1 MDNLHL
7 IQLGQYERPTITEE
21 RNKDWVSI
29 GDNNDYYQ
37 SLISAYMD
45 STTNN
50 AVINGVV
57 NQIYGKGLDA
67 TDSAQKPDQYAQMKS
82 LVKPHDLRNVCQDL
96 KLLGEAAFQITYN
109 GNKISAITHFP
120 RETLRAEKMNDNGEV
135 KNYFYSADWTKVKQN
150 TKLKKFPVFG
160 SGAQNEI
167 YIIKRYV
174 TGFYYY
180 SPADYNTA
188 YATLENEIACYL
200 INDTQNGF
208 SGTKV
213 VNFNNGVPD
222 REKQL
227 AIKNDV
233 MSKLTGS
240 YGEKV
245 IVAFNNN
252 AESKTTV
259 EDIPLDNAPQH
270 YQYLSEECSK
280 KIMLTHRVT
289 SPLLLGLSSANGFSS
304 NADEIQN
311 ASRLFNNVVIQPY
324 QNLLIDSLDAILAV
338 NDISLNLYFKTI
350 EPLEF
355 MDLENVEGEE
365 NIEEQTGVKED
376 GEIVDK
382 TVTEISEDEIE
393 QVEASYNGAQISS
406 AIDIIAKVKEGVLT
420 KKQAIVFLIQFLQ
433 LPENIAKGFFN
444 EGGEEIL
451 KKILNKKLKQ
461 EDTTQLEIMASNAK
475 KTALD
480 ELIDLGQSE
489 EEVLNDYDLVHEAEV
504 DYDLEDEL
512 DFVVTEINKTTKK
525 EFASTGRAYPK
536 AKSSQD
542 GESKKKS
549 EEGVEF
555 LVRYFY
561 EAAPNPAPSSRT
573 FCDKMMAAKKLY
585 RKEDIIRMG
594 EKPVNPG
601 FGKGGSDVYSVWLW
615 KGGARCN
622 HRWTRKLFAR
632 KGGRSLGEAVSTT
645 KAIKRGFKPE
655 TNAKKVSIAP
665 KNMKYAGY
673 TASYWNKKGFEK

>member
-1 MDNLHL
+1 MYIMDNLHL
-7 IQLGQYERPTITEE
+7 IQLNQYERPTITEE
-21 RNKDWVSI
+21 RNRNYVSI
-29 GDNNDYYQ
+29 GDDNNYYQ
-37 SLISAYMD
+37 SLIDAYMD

-67 TDSAQKPDQYAQMKS
+67 TDSAEKPDQYAQMMS
-82 LVKPHDLRNVCQDL
+82 LIKPHDLRNVCQDL
-96 KLLGEAAFQITYN
+96 KLLGEASFQITYN
-109 GNKISAITHFP
+109 GSKISAITHFP
-120 RETLRAEKMNDNGEV
+120 RETLRAEKMNDKGEI
-135 KNYFYSADWTKVKQN
+135 KNYFYSADWSKVQRN

-233 MSKLTGS
+233 MQKLTGS

-259 EDIPLDNAPQH
+259 EDIPLNDAPAH
-270 YQYLSEECSK
+270 YSYLSEECSR

-304 NADEIQN
+304 NADEIEN

-324 QNLLIDSLDAILAV
+324 QNLLIDSLDTILAV

-355 MDLENVEGEE
+355 MDLENIEGEE
-365 NIEEQTGVKED
+365 AIEEQTGIKE
-376 GEIVDK
+376 
-382 TVTEISEDEIE
+382 EDESTE
-393 QVEASYNGAQISS
+393 
-406 AIDIIAKVKEGVLT
+406 
-420 KKQAIVFLIQFLQ
+420 
-433 LPENIAKGFFN
+433 
-444 EGGEEIL
+444 
-451 KKILNKKLKQ
+451 
-461 EDTTQLEIMASNAK
+461 LEIMASKSISDEDSDLLLNEALDTLGGEIMNSEEFEIVDIRDVSEDNISVEDWADNMIELASAVKSDTPIKNDPNGFSTLDKSYYKVRYKYNTASAKGESGKSRKFCKEMMARSKRGVVYRLEDIDKASRQMNFKAAELPMHKGQKYDLFKFKGGVYCRHKWQQVLYRMKVDAALEGKKGSKDLKDYDVVKEIPKSYEAKPRGHKQAK
-475 KTALD
+475 KA
-480 ELIDLGQSE
+480 
-489 EEVLNDYDLVHEAEV
+489 
-504 DYDLEDEL
+504 
-512 DFVVTEINKTTKK
+512 
-525 EFASTGRAYPK
+525 
-536 AKSSQD
+536 
-542 GESKKKS
+542 
-549 EEGVEF
+549 
-555 LVRYFY
+555 
-561 EAAPNPAPSSRT
+561 
-573 FCDKMMAAKKLY
+573 
-585 RKEDIIRMG
+585 
-594 EKPVNPG
+594 PVNMPNNG
-601 FGKGGSDVYSVWLW
+601 HHPNY
-615 KGGARCN
+615 
-622 HRWTRKLFAR
+622 
-632 KGGRSLGEAVSTT
+632 
-645 KAIKRGFKPE
+645 
-655 TNAKKVSIAP
+655 KK
-665 KNMKYAGY
+665 
-673 TASYWNKKGFEK
+673 

>member
-37 SLISAYMD
+37 SLIDAYMD
-45 STTNN
+45 STRNN

-57 NQIYGKGLDA
+57 NEIYGKGLDA
-67 TDSAQKPDQYAQMKS
+67 TDSAQKPDQYAQMRS

-135 KNYFYSADWTKVKQN
+135 KNYFYSADWTKVDRN

-167 YIIKRYV
+167 FIIKRYV

-233 MSKLTGS
+233 MQKLTGS

-259 EDIPLDNAPQH
+259 EDIPLNDAPAH
-270 YQYLSEECSK
+270 YTYLSEECSR

-324 QNLLIDSLDAILAV
+324 QNLLIDSLDTILAV

-365 NIEEQTGVKED
+365 AVEEQTGIKE
-376 GEIVDK
+376 EEES
-382 TVTEISEDEIE
+382 TE
-393 QVEASYNGAQISS
+393 
-406 AIDIIAKVKEGVLT
+406 
-420 KKQAIVFLIQFLQ
+420 
-433 LPENIAKGFFN
+433 
-444 EGGEEIL
+444 
-451 KKILNKKLKQ
+451 
-461 EDTTQLEIMASNAK
+461 LEIMASKSVSNKDSDELLKDALDSLKGVKMDTEEFEIVDIRDLDDENESVEDWAKSMIKLSDVVDSKEDGFSTLDKSMYKVRYKYAKGSSRGGESREFCKEMMSRTGAGIVYRLEDIDKASRDMNFKAAKLPMHNGQKYDLFRFKGGVYCRHKWQQILYKIKKGKEVGSDDLDDYKKSKTIPKSYEPKPRGRKQAK
-475 KTALD
+475 KA
-480 ELIDLGQSE
+480 
-489 EEVLNDYDLVHEAEV
+489 
-504 DYDLEDEL
+504 
-512 DFVVTEINKTTKK
+512 
-525 EFASTGRAYPK
+525 
-536 AKSSQD
+536 
-542 GESKKKS
+542 
-549 EEGVEF
+549 
-555 LVRYFY
+555 
-561 EAAPNPAPSSRT
+561 
-573 FCDKMMAAKKLY
+573 
-585 RKEDIIRMG
+585 
-594 EKPVNPG
+594 PVNMPNNG
-601 FGKGGSDVYSVWLW
+601 HHPNYKGK
-615 KGGARCN
+615 
-622 HRWTRKLFAR
+622 
-632 KGGRSLGEAVSTT
+632 
-645 KAIKRGFKPE
+645 
-655 TNAKKVSIAP
+655 
-665 KNMKYAGY
+665 
-673 TASYWNKKGFEK
+673 

>member
-7 IQLGQYERPTITEE
+7 VQLNQYERPTITEE
-21 RNKDWVSI
+21 RNKNYVSI
-29 GDNNDYYQ
+29 GENNDYYQ
-37 SLISAYMD
+37 GLIDAYMD

-50 AVINGVV
+50 AVINGIV

-67 TDSAQKPDQYAQMKS
+67 TDSAQKPEQYAQMRG

-96 KLLGEAAFQITYN
+96 KLLGEASFQITYN

-120 RETLRAEKMNDNGEV
+120 RETLRAEKMNDKGEI
-135 KNYFYSADWTKVKQN
+135 KNYFYSPDWTKVSRN

-174 TGFYYY
+174 TGYYYY

-188 YATLENEIACYL
+188 YATLEDEIACFL

-233 MSKLTGS
+233 MQKLTGS

-245 IVAFNNN
+245 IIAFNNN

-304 NADEIQN
+304 NADEIEN

-355 MDLENVEGEE
+355 MDLENIEGEE
-365 NIEEQTGVKED
+365 AIEEQTGIKEEDQTTDIELMASKSVSNKESDKLLKKALESLKGVKMDSEEFEMVDIRDLNDENESVEDWANSMIKLSDVIDSKED
-376 GEIVDK
+376 GFSTLDK
-382 TVTEISEDEIE
+382 SM
-393 QVEASYNGAQISS
+393 Y
-406 AIDIIAKVKEGVLT
+406 KVRYKY
-420 KKQAIVFLIQFLQ
+420 
-433 LPENIAKGFFN
+433 AKG
-444 EGGEEIL
+444 
-451 KKILNKKLKQ
+451 
-461 EDTTQLEIMASNAK
+461 
-475 KTALD
+475 
-480 ELIDLGQSE
+480 
-489 EEVLNDYDLVHEAEV
+489 
-504 DYDLEDEL
+504 
-512 DFVVTEINKTTKK
+512 
-525 EFASTGRAYPK
+525 
-536 AKSSQD
+536 
-542 GESKKKS
+542 
-549 EEGVEF
+549 
-555 LVRYFY
+555 
-561 EAAPNPAPSSRT
+561 SSRT
-573 FCDKMMAAKKLY
+573 GGESRGFCKEMMSRTGSGIVYRLEDIDKASRSMDFAAAELPMHNREKYDLFKFKGGVYCRHKWQQVLYKIKKGKEVGSDDLDDY
-585 RKEDIIRMG
+585 KKTKSIPKSYEPKPRGRKESV
-594 EKPVNPG
+594 KAPVNMPNNG
-601 FGKGGSDVYSVWLW
+601 HHPNY
-615 KGGARCN
+615 
-622 HRWTRKLFAR
+622 
-632 KGGRSLGEAVSTT
+632 
-645 KAIKRGFKPE
+645 
-655 TNAKKVSIAP
+655 KK
-665 KNMKYAGY
+665 
-673 TASYWNKKGFEK
+673 

>member
-37 SLISAYMD
+37 SLIDAYMD

-135 KNYFYSADWTKVKQN
+135 KNYFYSADWSKVDRN

-167 YIIKRYV
+167 FIIKRYV

-233 MSKLTGS
+233 MNKLTGS
-240 YGEKV
+240 YGERV

-252 AESKTTV
+252 AESKTSV
-259 EDIPLDNAPQH
+259 ENIPLDNAPQH
-270 YQYLSEECSK
+270 YEYLSTECSK

-304 NADEIQN
+304 NADEIEN

-365 NIEEQTGVKED
+365 NIEEQTGIKE
-376 GEIVDK
+376 EEES
-382 TVTEISEDEIE
+382 TE
-393 QVEASYNGAQISS
+393 
-406 AIDIIAKVKEGVLT
+406 
-420 KKQAIVFLIQFLQ
+420 
-433 LPENIAKGFFN
+433 
-444 EGGEEIL
+444 
-451 KKILNKKLKQ
+451 
-461 EDTTQLEIMASNAK
+461 LEIMASKSVSNKDSDELLKDALDSLKGVKMDTEEFEIVDIRDLDDENESVEDWAKSMIQLSDIVDSKEDGFSTLDKSMYKVRYKYAKGSSRGGESREFCKEMMSRTGAGIVYRLEDIDKASRDMNFKAAKLPMHKGQKYDLFKFKGGVYCRHKWQQILYKIKKGKEVGSDDLDDYKKSKTIPKSYEPKPRGRKQAK
-475 KTALD
+475 KA
-480 ELIDLGQSE
+480 
-489 EEVLNDYDLVHEAEV
+489 
-504 DYDLEDEL
+504 
-512 DFVVTEINKTTKK
+512 
-525 EFASTGRAYPK
+525 
-536 AKSSQD
+536 
-542 GESKKKS
+542 
-549 EEGVEF
+549 
-555 LVRYFY
+555 
-561 EAAPNPAPSSRT
+561 
-573 FCDKMMAAKKLY
+573 
-585 RKEDIIRMG
+585 
-594 EKPVNPG
+594 PVNMPNNG
-601 FGKGGSDVYSVWLW
+601 HHPNYKGK
-615 KGGARCN
+615 
-622 HRWTRKLFAR
+622 
-632 KGGRSLGEAVSTT
+632 
-645 KAIKRGFKPE
+645 
-655 TNAKKVSIAP
+655 
-665 KNMKYAGY
+665 
-673 TASYWNKKGFEK
+673 

>member
-37 SLISAYMD
+37 SLIDAYMD

-67 TDSAQKPDQYAQMKS
+67 TDSAKKPDQYAQMKS

-109 GNKISAITHFP
+109 GSKISAITHFP
-120 RETLRAEKMNDNGEV
+120 RETLRAEKMNDKGEI
-135 KNYFYSADWTKVKQN
+135 KNYFYSADWTKVNKN

-167 YIIKRYV
+167 FIIKRYV

-188 YATLENEIACYL
+188 YATLEDEIANYL
-200 INDTQNGF
+200 INSAMCSF

-233 MSKLTGS
+233 MQKLTGS
-240 YGEKV
+240 SGEKV

-259 EDIPLDNAPQH
+259 EDISLTDAPEH
-270 YQYLSEECSK
+270 YSYLSEECSK

-304 NADEIQN
+304 NADEIEN

-324 QNLLIDSLDAILAV
+324 QNLLIDSLDTILAV

-355 MDLENVEGEE
+355 MDLENIEGEE
-365 NIEEQTGVKED
+365 AIEEQTGIKE
-376 GEIVDK
+376 EEES
-382 TVTEISEDEIE
+382 TE
-393 QVEASYNGAQISS
+393 
-406 AIDIIAKVKEGVLT
+406 
-420 KKQAIVFLIQFLQ
+420 
-433 LPENIAKGFFN
+433 
-444 EGGEEIL
+444 
-451 KKILNKKLKQ
+451 
-461 EDTTQLEIMASNAK
+461 LEIMASKSVSNK
-475 KTALD
+475 DSDELLKDALD
-480 ELIDLGQSE
+480 SLKGVKMDTEEFEIVDIRDLDDENESVEDWAKSMIKLSDVVDSKEDGFSTLDKSMYKVRYKYAKGSSRGGESREFCKEMMNRTSAGIVYRLEDIDKASRDMNFKAAELPMHKGQK
-489 EEVLNDYDLVHEAEV
+489 YDLFKFKGGVYCRHKWQQILYKIKKGKEV
-504 DYDLEDEL
+504 GSDDLDDY
-512 DFVVTEINKTTKK
+512 
-525 EFASTGRAYPK
+525 
-536 AKSSQD
+536 
-542 GESKKKS
+542 KKS
-549 EEGVEF
+549 KTIPKS
-555 LVRYFY
+555 Y
-561 EAAPNPAPSSRT
+561 EPKPRG
-573 FCDKMMAAKKLY
+573 
-585 RKEDIIRMG
+585 RKQAV
-594 EKPVNPG
+594 KAPVNMPNNG
-601 FGKGGSDVYSVWLW
+601 HHPNY
-615 KGGARCN
+615 
-622 HRWTRKLFAR
+622 
-632 KGGRSLGEAVSTT
+632 
-645 KAIKRGFKPE
+645 
-655 TNAKKVSIAP
+655 KK
-665 KNMKYAGY
+665 
-673 TASYWNKKGFEK
+673 

>member
-37 SLISAYMD
+37 SLIDAYMD

-96 KLLGEAAFQITYN
+96 KLLGEASFQITYN

-120 RETLRAEKMNDNGEV
+120 RETLRAEKMNDKGEI
-135 KNYFYSADWTKVKQN
+135 KNYFYSADWSKVKHN

-167 YIIKRYV
+167 FIIKRYV

-188 YATLENEIACYL
+188 YATLEKEIAEYL
-200 INDTQNGF
+200 INDAMCSF
-208 SGTKV
+208 SGTKII
-213 VNFNNGVPD
+213 NFSNGIPD

-227 AIKNDV
+227 AIKNDI
-233 MSKLTGS
+233 MNKLTGS

-252 AESKTTV
+252 AESKTTIDDV
-259 EDIPLDNAPQH
+259 PLNDAPAH
-270 YQYLSEECSK
+270 YSYLSEECSK

-304 NADEIQN
+304 NADEIEN

-324 QNLLIDSLDAILAV
+324 QNLLIDSLDTILAV

-355 MDLENVEGEE
+355 MELDELDNEE
-365 NIEEQTGVKED
+365 KEEQTGIKED
-376 GEIVDK
+376 DDDFS
-382 TVTEISEDEIE
+382 TE
-393 QVEASYNGAQISS
+393 
-406 AIDIIAKVKEGVLT
+406 
-420 KKQAIVFLIQFLQ
+420 
-433 LPENIAKGFFN
+433 
-444 EGGEEIL
+444 
-451 KKILNKKLKQ
+451 
-461 EDTTQLEIMASNAK
+461 LEIMASKSISDADSDLLLNE
-475 KTALD
+475 ALD
-480 ELIDLGQSE
+480 TLGGEIMNSE
-489 EEVLNDYDLVHEAEV
+489 EFEIVDIRDVSEDNISVEDWADNMIELASAVKSDTPIKNDPNGFST
-504 DYDLEDEL
+504 L
-512 DFVVTEINKTTKK
+512 D
-525 EFASTGRAYPK
+525 
-536 AKSSQD
+536 KSYY
-542 GESKKKS
+542 K
-549 EEGVEF
+549 
-555 LVRYFY
+555 VRYKY
-561 EAAPNPAPSSRT
+561 NTAS
-573 FCDKMMAAKKLY
+573 AK
-585 RKEDIIRMG
+585 
-594 EKPVNPG
+594 
-601 FGKGGSDVYSVWLW
+601 GKGGKSRKFCKEMMARSKRGVVYRLEDIDKASRQMNFKAAELPMHKGQKYDLFKF
-615 KGGARCN
+615 KGGVYCRHKWQQVLYRMKIDAALDG
-622 HRWTRKLFAR
+622 K
-632 KGGRSLGEAVSTT
+632 KGSKDLKDYDVVKEIPKSYEA
-645 KAIKRGFKPE
+645 KPRGHKQ
-655 TNAKKVSIAP
+655 AKKAP
-665 KNMKYAGY
+665 VNMP
-673 TASYWNKKGFEK
+673 NKGHHPNYKK

>member
-37 SLISAYMD
+37 SLIDAYMD

-67 TDSAQKPDQYAQMKS
+67 TDSAQKPDQYAQMRS

-135 KNYFYSADWTKVKQN
+135 KNYFYSADWTKVDRN

-167 YIIKRYV
+167 FIIKRYV

-233 MSKLTGS
+233 MQKLTGS

-259 EDIPLDNAPQH
+259 EDIPLNDAPAH
-270 YQYLSEECSK
+270 YTYLSEECSR

-324 QNLLIDSLDAILAV
+324 QNLLIDSLDTILAV

-365 NIEEQTGVKED
+365 AIEEQTGIKE
-376 GEIVDK
+376 EEES
-382 TVTEISEDEIE
+382 TE
-393 QVEASYNGAQISS
+393 
-406 AIDIIAKVKEGVLT
+406 
-420 KKQAIVFLIQFLQ
+420 
-433 LPENIAKGFFN
+433 
-444 EGGEEIL
+444 
-451 KKILNKKLKQ
+451 
-461 EDTTQLEIMASNAK
+461 LEIMASKSVSNKDSDELLKDALDSLKGVKMDTEEFEIVDIRDLDDENESVEDWAKSMIKLSDVVDSKEDGFSTLDKSMYKVRYKYAKGSSRGGESREFCKEMMSRTGAGIVYRLEDIDKASRDMNFKAAKLPMHNGQKYDLFKFKGGVYCRHKWQQILYKIKKGKEVGSDDLDDYKKSKTIPKSYEPKPRGRKQAK
-475 KTALD
+475 KA
-480 ELIDLGQSE
+480 
-489 EEVLNDYDLVHEAEV
+489 
-504 DYDLEDEL
+504 
-512 DFVVTEINKTTKK
+512 
-525 EFASTGRAYPK
+525 
-536 AKSSQD
+536 
-542 GESKKKS
+542 
-549 EEGVEF
+549 
-555 LVRYFY
+555 
-561 EAAPNPAPSSRT
+561 
-573 FCDKMMAAKKLY
+573 
-585 RKEDIIRMG
+585 
-594 EKPVNPG
+594 PVNMPNNG
-601 FGKGGSDVYSVWLW
+601 HHPNYTGK
-615 KGGARCN
+615 
-622 HRWTRKLFAR
+622 
-632 KGGRSLGEAVSTT
+632 
-645 KAIKRGFKPE
+645 
-655 TNAKKVSIAP
+655 
-665 KNMKYAGY
+665 
-673 TASYWNKKGFEK
+673 

>member
-37 SLISAYMD
+37 SLIDAYMD

-67 TDSAQKPDQYAQMKS
+67 TDSAEKPDQYAQMKS

-109 GNKISAITHFP
+109 GSKISAITHFP
-120 RETLRAEKMNDNGEV
+120 RETLRAEKMNDKGEI

-180 SPADYNTA
+180 APADYNTA

-233 MSKLTGS
+233 MNKLSGS
-240 YGEKV
+240 YGEKT
-245 IVAFNNN
+245 IIAFNNN
-252 AESKTTV
+252 AESATTV
-259 EDIPLDNAPQH
+259 TDIPLNDAPAH
-270 YQYLSEECSK
+270 YSYLSEECSK

-304 NADEIQN
+304 NADEIEN

-365 NIEEQTGVKED
+365 AIEEQTGIKE
-376 GEIVDK
+376 EE
-382 TVTEISEDEIE
+382 TTE
-393 QVEASYNGAQISS
+393 
-406 AIDIIAKVKEGVLT
+406 
-420 KKQAIVFLIQFLQ
+420 
-433 LPENIAKGFFN
+433 
-444 EGGEEIL
+444 
-451 KKILNKKLKQ
+451 
-461 EDTTQLEIMASNAK
+461 LEIMASNAK
-475 KTALD
+475 KTVLD

-489 EEVLNDYDLVHEAEV
+489 EEILNDYDLVHEAEV

-594 EKPVNPG
+594 EKAVNPG
-601 FGKGGSDVYSVWLW
+601 FGKSGADTYSIWLY

-645 KAIKRGFKPE
+645 KAIKRGFRPE

-673 TASYWNKKGFEK
+673 TAAYWNKKGFEK

>member
-7 IQLGQYERPTITEE
+7 IQLGQYERPTIKEE

-109 GNKISAITHFP
+109 GSKISAITHFP
-120 RETLRAEKMNDNGEV
+120 RETLRAEKMNDNGEI
-135 KNYFYSADWTKVKQN
+135 KNYFYSADWTKVDRN

-167 YIIKRYV
+167 FIIKRYV

-233 MSKLTGS
+233 MNKLTGS
-240 YGEKV
+240 YGERV

-252 AESKTTV
+252 AESKTSV
-259 EDIPLDNAPQH
+259 ENIPLDNAPQH
-270 YQYLSEECSK
+270 YEYLSTECSK

-304 NADEIQN
+304 NANEIEN

-324 QNLLIDSLDAILAV
+324 QNLLIDCLNTILAV

-365 NIEEQTGVKED
+365 AIEEQTGIKE
-376 GEIVDK
+376 EEES
-382 TVTEISEDEIE
+382 TE
-393 QVEASYNGAQISS
+393 
-406 AIDIIAKVKEGVLT
+406 
-420 KKQAIVFLIQFLQ
+420 
-433 LPENIAKGFFN
+433 
-444 EGGEEIL
+444 
-451 KKILNKKLKQ
+451 
-461 EDTTQLEIMASNAK
+461 LEIMASKVKNK
-475 KTALD
+475 
-480 ELIDLGQSE
+480 DLP
-489 EEVLNDYDLVHEAEV
+489 DAEV

>member
-7 IQLGQYERPTITEE
+7 IQLNQYERPTITEE
-21 RNKDWVSI
+21 RNRNYVSI

-37 SLISAYMD
+37 NLIDCYMD
-45 STTNN
+45 STTNQ
-50 AVINGVV
+50 AVINGIV

-67 TDSAQKPDQYAQMKS
+67 TDSNKKPEQYAQMKS
-82 LVKPHDLRNVCQDL
+82 LIKNDCLRKVCQDL
-96 KLLGEAAFQITYN
+96 KLLGEASFQVTYT

-120 RETLRAEKMNDNGEV
+120 RETLRAEKMNDKGEI
-135 KNYFYSADWTKVKQN
+135 KNYYYAPDWTKVQRN
-150 TKLKKFPVFG
+150 SKLKKFPVFG

-167 YIIKRYV
+167 YIVKRYV

-233 MSKLTGS
+233 MQKLTGS
-240 YGEKV
+240 YEEKV

-270 YQYLSEECSK
+270 YEYLSSECSK

-289 SPLLLGLSSANGFSS
+289 SPLLIGLRDGNNGLGN

-324 QNLLIDSLDAILAV
+324 QNLLIDCIDEILAV
-338 NDISLNLYFKTI
+338 NGISLNLYFKTI

-355 MDLENVEGEE
+355 IDLEDIDNAEVE
-365 NIEEQTGVKED
+365 EEQTGVK
-376 GEIVDK
+376 
-382 TVTEISEDEIE
+382 DEE
-393 QVEASYNGAQISS
+393 VE
-406 AIDIIAKVKEGVLT
+406 
-420 KKQAIVFLIQFLQ
+420 
-433 LPENIAKGFFN
+433 
-444 EGGEEIL
+444 
-451 KKILNKKLKQ
+451 
-461 EDTTQLEIMASNAK
+461 LELMASNI
-475 KTALD
+475 KTPLD
-480 ELIDLGQSE
+480 ELIDLGINE
-489 EEVLNDYDLVHEAEV
+489 EDLLKDYEMVHSAEV
-504 DYDLEDEL
+504 DYDLEEEL
-512 DFVVTEINKTTKK
+512 DFVVTEINKTSKK
-525 EFASTGRAYPK
+525 KFASTGS
-536 AKSSQD
+536 AKPYKESEQD
-542 GESKKKS
+542 GTSKKKK
-549 EEGVEF
+549 EEGTEF
-555 LVRYFY
+555 LVRYMY
-561 EAAPNPAPSSRT
+561 EAAPNPAPSSRE
-573 FCDKMMAAKKLY
+573 FCNKMISAKKVY
-585 RKEDIIRMG
+585 RKEDIIEMG
-594 EKPVNPG
+594 KKAVNPG
-601 FGKGGSDVYSVWLW
+601 FGKGGSDTYSIWLY

-622 HRWTRKLFAR
+622 HRWTRKLYAR
-632 KGGRSLGEAVSTT
+632 KGGRSLGEAISTT
-645 KAIKRGFKPE
+645 QAIKRGFRPE

-673 TASYWNKKGFEK
+673 TAAYWNKMGYKK

>member
-37 SLISAYMD
+37 SLIDAYMD

-50 AVINGVV
+50 AVINGIV

-67 TDSAQKPDQYAQMKS
+67 TDSAQKPDQYAQMRS

-120 RETLRAEKMNDNGEV
+120 RETLRAEKMNDKGEI
-135 KNYFYSADWTKVKQN
+135 KNYFYSADWSKVDRN

-167 YIIKRYV
+167 FIIKRYV

-188 YATLENEIACYL
+188 YATLEDEIANYL
-200 INDTQNGF
+200 INSAMCSF

-227 AIKNDV
+227 AIKSDV
-233 MSKLTGS
+233 MNKLTGS
-240 YGEKV
+240 SGEKV

-259 EDIPLDNAPQH
+259 EDISLTDAPAH
-270 YQYLSEECSK
+270 YSYLSEECSK

-304 NADEIQN
+304 NANEIEN

-324 QNLLIDSLDAILAV
+324 QNLLIDSLDTILAV

-365 NIEEQTGVKED
+365 AIEEQTGIKE
-376 GEIVDK
+376 EEES
-382 TVTEISEDEIE
+382 TE
-393 QVEASYNGAQISS
+393 
-406 AIDIIAKVKEGVLT
+406 
-420 KKQAIVFLIQFLQ
+420 
-433 LPENIAKGFFN
+433 
-444 EGGEEIL
+444 
-451 KKILNKKLKQ
+451 
-461 EDTTQLEIMASNAK
+461 LEIMASKSVSNK
-475 KTALD
+475 DSDELLKDALD
-480 ELIDLGQSE
+480 SLKGVKMDTKEFEIVDIRDLDDENESVEDWAKSMIQLSDVVDSKEDGFSTLDKSMYKVRYKYAKGSSRRSE
-489 EEVLNDYDLVHEAEV
+489 ERRVG
-504 DYDLEDEL
+504 
-512 DFVVTEINKTTKK
+512 K
-525 EFASTGRAYPK
+525 ECR
-536 AKSSQD
+536 
-542 GESKKKS
+542 
-549 EEGVEF
+549 
-555 LVRYFY
+555 
-561 EAAPNPAPSSRT
+561 SRWSP
-573 FCDKMMAAKKLY
+573 Y
-585 RKEDIIRMG
+585 
-594 EKPVNPG
+594 
-601 FGKGGSDVYSVWLW
+601 
-615 KGGARCN
+615 
-622 HRWTRKLFAR
+622 H
-632 KGGRSLGEAVSTT
+632 
-645 KAIKRGFKPE
+645 
-655 TNAKKVSIAP
+655 
-665 KNMKYAGY
+665 
-673 TASYWNKKGFEK
+673 

>member
-37 SLISAYMD
+37 SLIDAYMD

-135 KNYFYSADWTKVKQN
+135 KNYFYSADWTKVDRN

-167 YIIKRYV
+167 FIIKRYV

-233 MSKLTGS
+233 MNKLTGS
-240 YGEKV
+240 YGERV

-252 AESKTTV
+252 AESKTSV
-259 EDIPLDNAPQH
+259 ENIPLDNAPQH
-270 YQYLSEECSK
+270 YEYLSTECSK

-304 NADEIQN
+304 NANEIEN

-365 NIEEQTGVKED
+365 AIEEQTGIKKE
-376 GEIVDK
+376 EES
-382 TVTEISEDEIE
+382 TE
-393 QVEASYNGAQISS
+393 
-406 AIDIIAKVKEGVLT
+406 
-420 KKQAIVFLIQFLQ
+420 
-433 LPENIAKGFFN
+433 
-444 EGGEEIL
+444 
-451 KKILNKKLKQ
+451 
-461 EDTTQLEIMASNAK
+461 LEIMASKSVFNKDSDEILKDALDSLKGVKMDSEEFEIVDIRDLDDENESVEDWAKSMIKLSDVVDSKEDGFSTLDKSMYKVRYKYAKGSSRGGESREFCKEMMNRTGAGIVYRLEDIDKASRDMNFKAAKLPMHNGQKYDLFKFKGGVYCRHKWQQILYKIKKGKEVGSDDLDDYKKSKTIPKSYEPKPRGRKQAK
-475 KTALD
+475 KA
-480 ELIDLGQSE
+480 
-489 EEVLNDYDLVHEAEV
+489 
-504 DYDLEDEL
+504 
-512 DFVVTEINKTTKK
+512 
-525 EFASTGRAYPK
+525 
-536 AKSSQD
+536 
-542 GESKKKS
+542 
-549 EEGVEF
+549 
-555 LVRYFY
+555 
-561 EAAPNPAPSSRT
+561 
-573 FCDKMMAAKKLY
+573 
-585 RKEDIIRMG
+585 
-594 EKPVNPG
+594 PVNMPNNG
-601 FGKGGSDVYSVWLW
+601 HHPNYTGK
-615 KGGARCN
+615 
-622 HRWTRKLFAR
+622 
-632 KGGRSLGEAVSTT
+632 
-645 KAIKRGFKPE
+645 
-655 TNAKKVSIAP
+655 
-665 KNMKYAGY
+665 
-673 TASYWNKKGFEK
+673 

>member
-7 IQLGQYERPTITEE
+7 VQLNQYERPTITEE
-21 RNKDWVSI
+21 RNKNYVSI
-29 GDNNDYYQ
+29 GENNDYYQ
-37 SLISAYMD
+37 GLIDAYMD

-50 AVINGVV
+50 AVINGIV

-67 TDSAQKPDQYAQMKS
+67 TDSAQKPEQYAQMRG

-96 KLLGEAAFQITYN
+96 KLLCEASFQITYN

-120 RETLRAEKMNDNGEV
+120 RETLRAEKMNDKGEI
-135 KNYFYSADWTKVKQN
+135 KNYYYSPDWTKVSRN

-174 TGFYYY
+174 TGYYYY
-180 SPADYNTA
+180 SPADYNTS
-188 YATLENEIACYL
+188 YATLEDEIACFL

-233 MSKLTGS
+233 MQKLTGS

-245 IVAFNNN
+245 IIAFNNN

-304 NADEIQN
+304 NADEIEN

-355 MDLENVEGEE
+355 MDLENVESEE
-365 NIEEQTGVKED
+365 AIEEQTGIKEEDQTTDIELMASKSVSNKESDKLLKKALESLKGVKMDSEEFEMVDIRDLNDENESVEDWANSMIKLSDVIDSKED
-376 GEIVDK
+376 GFSTLDK
-382 TVTEISEDEIE
+382 SM
-393 QVEASYNGAQISS
+393 Y
-406 AIDIIAKVKEGVLT
+406 KVRYKY
-420 KKQAIVFLIQFLQ
+420 
-433 LPENIAKGFFN
+433 AKG
-444 EGGEEIL
+444 
-451 KKILNKKLKQ
+451 
-461 EDTTQLEIMASNAK
+461 
-475 KTALD
+475 
-480 ELIDLGQSE
+480 
-489 EEVLNDYDLVHEAEV
+489 
-504 DYDLEDEL
+504 
-512 DFVVTEINKTTKK
+512 
-525 EFASTGRAYPK
+525 
-536 AKSSQD
+536 
-542 GESKKKS
+542 
-549 EEGVEF
+549 
-555 LVRYFY
+555 
-561 EAAPNPAPSSRT
+561 SSRT
-573 FCDKMMAAKKLY
+573 GGESRGFCKEMMSRTGSGIVYRLEDIDKASRSMDFAAAELPMHNGEKYDLFKFKGGVYCRHKWQQVLYKIKKGKEVGSDDLDDY
-585 RKEDIIRMG
+585 KKTKSIPKSYEPKPRGRKESV
-594 EKPVNPG
+594 KAPVNMPNNG
-601 FGKGGSDVYSVWLW
+601 HHPNY
-615 KGGARCN
+615 
-622 HRWTRKLFAR
+622 
-632 KGGRSLGEAVSTT
+632 
-645 KAIKRGFKPE
+645 
-655 TNAKKVSIAP
+655 KK
-665 KNMKYAGY
+665 
-673 TASYWNKKGFEK
+673 

>member
-37 SLISAYMD
+37 SLIDAYMD

-67 TDSAQKPDQYAQMKS
+67 TDSAQKPDQYAQMRS

-120 RETLRAEKMNDNGEV
+120 RETLRAEKMNDKGEI
-135 KNYFYSADWTKVKQN
+135 KNYFYSADWSKVKHN

-167 YIIKRYV
+167 FIIKRYV

-188 YATLENEIACYL
+188 YATLEDEIACYL

-233 MSKLTGS
+233 MNKLTGS

-259 EDIPLDNAPQH
+259 EDIPLNDAPAH
-270 YQYLSEECSK
+270 YTYLSEECSR

-304 NADEIQN
+304 NADEIEN

-355 MDLENVEGEE
+355 MDLENVEGKE
-365 NIEEQTGVKED
+365 NIEEQTGIKE
-376 GEIVDK
+376 EEES
-382 TVTEISEDEIE
+382 TE
-393 QVEASYNGAQISS
+393 
-406 AIDIIAKVKEGVLT
+406 
-420 KKQAIVFLIQFLQ
+420 
-433 LPENIAKGFFN
+433 
-444 EGGEEIL
+444 
-451 KKILNKKLKQ
+451 
-461 EDTTQLEIMASNAK
+461 LEIMASKSVSNK
-475 KTALD
+475 DSDELLKNALD
-480 ELIDLGQSE
+480 SLKGVKMDTKEFEIVDIRDLDDENESVEDWAKSMIQLSDVVDSKEDGFSTLDKSMYKVRYKYAKGSSRGGESREFCKEMMSRTSAGIVYRLEDIDKASRNMNFKAAKLPMHKGQK
-489 EEVLNDYDLVHEAEV
+489 YDLFKFKGGVYCRHKWQQILYKIKKGKEAGSDDLD
-504 DYDLEDEL
+504 DY
-512 DFVVTEINKTTKK
+512 
-525 EFASTGRAYPK
+525 
-536 AKSSQD
+536 
-542 GESKKKS
+542 KKS
-549 EEGVEF
+549 KTIPKS
-555 LVRYFY
+555 Y
-561 EAAPNPAPSSRT
+561 EPKPRG
-573 FCDKMMAAKKLY
+573 
-585 RKEDIIRMG
+585 RKQAV
-594 EKPVNPG
+594 KAPVNMPNNG
-601 FGKGGSDVYSVWLW
+601 HHPNYTGK
-615 KGGARCN
+615 
-622 HRWTRKLFAR
+622 
-632 KGGRSLGEAVSTT
+632 
-645 KAIKRGFKPE
+645 
-655 TNAKKVSIAP
+655 
-665 KNMKYAGY
+665 
-673 TASYWNKKGFEK
+673 

>member
-37 SLISAYMD
+37 SLIDAYMD

-82 LVKPHDLRNVCQDL
+82 LIKPHDLRNVCQDL

-120 RETLRAEKMNDNGEV
+120 RETLRAEKMNDKGEI
-135 KNYFYSADWTKVKQN
+135 KNYFYSADWSKVNRN

-167 YIIKRYV
+167 FIIKRYV

-233 MSKLTGS
+233 MQKLTGS

-259 EDIPLDNAPQH
+259 EDIPLNDAPAH
-270 YQYLSEECSK
+270 YSYLSEECSR

-289 SPLLLGLSSANGFSS
+289 SPLLIGLRDGNNGLGN

-365 NIEEQTGVKED
+365 ATEEQTGIKE
-376 GEIVDK
+376 EEES
-382 TVTEISEDEIE
+382 TE
-393 QVEASYNGAQISS
+393 
-406 AIDIIAKVKEGVLT
+406 
-420 KKQAIVFLIQFLQ
+420 
-433 LPENIAKGFFN
+433 
-444 EGGEEIL
+444 
-451 KKILNKKLKQ
+451 
-461 EDTTQLEIMASNAK
+461 LEIMASKSVSNKDSDELLKDALNSLKGVKMDSEEFEIVDIRDLDDENESVEDWAKSMIQLSDIVDSKEDGFSTLDKSMYKVRYKYAKGSSRGGESREFCKEMMNRTNAGIVYRLEDIDKASRDMNFKAAKLPMHNNQKYDLFKFKGGVYCRHKWQQILYKIKKGKEVGSDDLDDYK
-475 KTALD
+475 KTKSIPKSY
-480 ELIDLGQSE
+480 EP
-489 EEVLNDYDLVHEAEV
+489 
-504 DYDLEDEL
+504 
-512 DFVVTEINKTTKK
+512 KPR
-525 EFASTGRAYPK
+525 GRK
-536 AKSSQD
+536 Q
-542 GESKKKS
+542 
-549 EEGVEF
+549 
-555 LVRYFY
+555 
-561 EAAPNPAPSSRT
+561 
-573 FCDKMMAAKKLY
+573 AAKA
-585 RKEDIIRMG
+585 
-594 EKPVNPG
+594 PVNMPNNG
-601 FGKGGSDVYSVWLW
+601 HHPNYKG
-615 KGGARCN
+615 
-622 HRWTRKLFAR
+622 
-632 KGGRSLGEAVSTT
+632 
-645 KAIKRGFKPE
+645 
-655 TNAKKVSIAP
+655 
-665 KNMKYAGY
+665 
-673 TASYWNKKGFEK
+673 

>member
-7 IQLGQYERPTITEE
+7 VQLNQYERPTITEE
-21 RNKDWVSI
+21 RNKNYVSI
-29 GDNNDYYQ
+29 GENNDYYQ
-37 SLISAYMD
+37 GLIDAYMD

-50 AVINGVV
+50 AVINGIV

-67 TDSAQKPDQYAQMKS
+67 TDSNKKPEQYAQMKG

-96 KLLGEAAFQITYN
+96 KLLGEASFQITYN

-120 RETLRAEKMNDNGEV
+120 RETLRAEKMNDKGEI
-135 KNYFYSADWTKVKQN
+135 KNYFYSPDWTKVSRN

-174 TGFYYY
+174 TGYYYY

-188 YATLENEIACYL
+188 YATLEDEIACFL

-233 MSKLTGS
+233 MQKLTGS

-245 IVAFNNN
+245 IIAFNNN

-304 NADEIQN
+304 NADEIEN

-365 NIEEQTGVKED
+365 AIEEQTGIKEEDQTTDIELMASKSVSNKDSDELLKKALESLKGIKMDSEEFEMVDVRDLNDENESVEDWANSMIKLSDVVDSKED
-376 GEIVDK
+376 GFSTLDK
-382 TVTEISEDEIE
+382 SM
-393 QVEASYNGAQISS
+393 Y
-406 AIDIIAKVKEGVLT
+406 KVRYKY
-420 KKQAIVFLIQFLQ
+420 
-433 LPENIAKGFFN
+433 AKG
-444 EGGEEIL
+444 
-451 KKILNKKLKQ
+451 
-461 EDTTQLEIMASNAK
+461 
-475 KTALD
+475 
-480 ELIDLGQSE
+480 
-489 EEVLNDYDLVHEAEV
+489 
-504 DYDLEDEL
+504 
-512 DFVVTEINKTTKK
+512 
-525 EFASTGRAYPK
+525 
-536 AKSSQD
+536 
-542 GESKKKS
+542 
-549 EEGVEF
+549 
-555 LVRYFY
+555 
-561 EAAPNPAPSSRT
+561 SSRT
-573 FCDKMMAAKKLY
+573 GGESREFCKEMMSRTGSGIVYRLEDIDKASRSMDFAAAELPMHNGEKYDLFKYKGGVYCRHKWQQVLYKIKKGKEVGSDDLDDY
-585 RKEDIIRMG
+585 KKTKSIPKSYEPKPRGRKESV
-594 EKPVNPG
+594 KAPVNMPNNG
-601 FGKGGSDVYSVWLW
+601 HHPNY
-615 KGGARCN
+615 
-622 HRWTRKLFAR
+622 
-632 KGGRSLGEAVSTT
+632 
-645 KAIKRGFKPE
+645 
-655 TNAKKVSIAP
+655 KK
-665 KNMKYAGY
+665 
-673 TASYWNKKGFEK
+673 

>member
-1 MDNLHL
+1 MYIMDNLHL
-7 IQLGQYERPTITEE
+7 IQLNQYERPTITEE
-21 RNKDWVSI
+21 RNRNYVSI

-37 SLISAYMD
+37 CLIDAYMD

-50 AVINGVV
+50 AVINGIV

-67 TDSAQKPDQYAQMKS
+67 TDSAEKPDQYAQMKS

-120 RETLRAEKMNDNGEV
+120 RETLRAEKMNDKGEI
-135 KNYFYSADWTKVKQN
+135 KNYFYSADWSKVQRN

-160 SGAQNEI
+160 SGGQNEI

-259 EDIPLDNAPQH
+259 EDIPLNDAPAH
-270 YQYLSEECSK
+270 YSYLSEECSK

-304 NADEIQN
+304 NADEIEN

-324 QNLLIDSLDAILAV
+324 QNLLIDCLDTILAV

-365 NIEEQTGVKED
+365 AIEEQTGIKEEEENTAELEMMASKSFSSQEDKELLQEALNELNGEVMDSEQFEIVDIRDVDEENESVEDWATDMIELSDTIKSKED
-376 GEIVDK
+376 GFSVLDKSFYKVRYKYQVGSRKAYKTSGKGKNKKANKSRDFCIEMMNRSKAGIVYRLEDIDK
-382 TVTEISEDEIE
+382 ASRTMSFAAAKLPRHNLQNYDLFKFKGGVYCRHKWQ
-393 QVEASYNGAQISS
+393 QVLY
-406 AIDIIAKVKEGVLT
+406 KVKNLDD
-420 KKQAIVFLIQFLQ
+420 
-433 LPENIAKGFFN
+433 KGS
-444 EGGEEIL
+444 
-451 KKILNKKLKQ
+451 K
-461 EDTTQLEIMASNAK
+461 
-475 KTALD
+475 
-480 ELIDLGQSE
+480 
-489 EEVLNDYDLVHEAEV
+489 
-504 DYDLEDEL
+504 DLEDYK
-512 DFVVTEINKTTKK
+512 KTKSIPKSYQPKPRGHK
-525 EFASTGRAYPK
+525 E
-536 AKSSQD
+536 
-542 GESKKKS
+542 
-549 EEGVEF
+549 
-555 LVRYFY
+555 
-561 EAAPNPAPSSRT
+561 
-573 FCDKMMAAKKLY
+573 AKKA
-585 RKEDIIRMG
+585 
-594 EKPVNPG
+594 PVNMPNNG
-601 FGKGGSDVYSVWLW
+601 HHP
-615 KGGARCN
+615 N
-622 HRWTRKLFAR
+622 
-632 KGGRSLGEAVSTT
+632 
-645 KAIKRGFKPE
+645 
-655 TNAKKVSIAP
+655 
-665 KNMKYAGY
+665 YAG
-673 TASYWNKKGFEK
+673 K

>member
-37 SLISAYMD
+37 SLIDAYMD

-135 KNYFYSADWTKVKQN
+135 KNYFYSADWTKVDRN

-233 MSKLTGS
+233 MNKLTGS
-240 YGEKV
+240 YGEKT
-245 IVAFNNN
+245 IIAFNNN
-252 AESKTTV
+252 AESATTV
-259 EDIPLDNAPQH
+259 TDIPLNDAPAH
-270 YQYLSEECSK
+270 YTYLSEECSR

-304 NADEIQN
+304 NADEIEN

-324 QNLLIDSLDAILAV
+324 QNLLIDCLNTLLSV

-365 NIEEQTGVKED
+365 AIEEQTGIKED
-376 GEIVDK
+376 DDDFS
-382 TVTEISEDEIE
+382 TE
-393 QVEASYNGAQISS
+393 
-406 AIDIIAKVKEGVLT
+406 
-420 KKQAIVFLIQFLQ
+420 
-433 LPENIAKGFFN
+433 
-444 EGGEEIL
+444 
-451 KKILNKKLKQ
+451 
-461 EDTTQLEIMASNAK
+461 LEIMASKSISDADSDLLLNE
-475 KTALD
+475 ALD
-480 ELIDLGQSE
+480 TLGGEIMNSE
-489 EEVLNDYDLVHEAEV
+489 EFEIV
-504 DYDLEDEL
+504 DIRDVSDDNMSVEDWADNMIEL
-512 DFVVTEINKTTKK
+512 ASAVKSDTPIKNAPNK
-525 EFASTGRAYPK
+525 ESNLD
-536 AKSSQD
+536 KSYY
-542 GESKKKS
+542 K
-549 EEGVEF
+549 
-555 LVRYFY
+555 VRYKY
-561 EAAPNPAPSSRT
+561 NTAS
-573 FCDKMMAAKKLY
+573 AK
-585 RKEDIIRMG
+585 
-594 EKPVNPG
+594 
-601 FGKGGSDVYSVWLW
+601 GKGGKSRKFCKEMMARSKRGVVYRLEDIDKASRQMNFKAAELPMHKGQKYDLFKF
-615 KGGARCN
+615 KGGVYCRHKFQQVLYRMKVDAALDG
-622 HRWTRKLFAR
+622 K
-632 KGGRSLGEAVSTT
+632 KGSKDLKDYDVVKEIPKSYEA
-645 KAIKRGFKPE
+645 KPRGHKQ
-655 TNAKKVSIAP
+655 AKKAP
-665 KNMKYAGY
+665 VNMPNNGHHPNY
-673 TASYWNKKGFEK
+673 KK

>member
-7 IQLGQYERPTITEE
+7 IQLNQYERPTITEE
-21 RNKDWVSI
+21 RNKNYVSI

-37 SLISAYMD
+37 NLIDCYMD
-45 STTNN
+45 STTNQ

-67 TDSAQKPDQYAQMKS
+67 TDSNKKPDQYAQMKS
-82 LVKPHDLRNVCQDL
+82 LIKNDCLRKVCQDL
-96 KLLGEAAFQITYN
+96 KLLGEASFQVTYT

-120 RETLRAEKMNDNGEV
+120 RETLRAEKMNDKGEI
-135 KNYFYSADWTKVKQN
+135 KNYYYAPDWSKVQRN
-150 TKLKKFPVFG
+150 SKLKKFPVFG

-167 YIIKRYV
+167 YIVKRYV

-188 YATLENEIACYL
+188 YATLESEISGYL
-200 INDTQNGF
+200 INMTQNSF

-233 MSKLTGS
+233 MQKLTGS

-270 YQYLSEECSK
+270 YEYLSSECSK

-289 SPLLLGLSSANGFSS
+289 SPLLIGLRDGNNGLGN

-324 QNLLIDSLDAILAV
+324 QNLLIDSIDEMLAV

-355 MDLENVEGEE
+355 MDLEDIDNAEVE
-365 NIEEQTGVKED
+365 EEQTGIKDE
-376 GEIVDK
+376 E
-382 TVTEISEDEIE
+382 TE
-393 QVEASYNGAQISS
+393 
-406 AIDIIAKVKEGVLT
+406 
-420 KKQAIVFLIQFLQ
+420 
-433 LPENIAKGFFN
+433 
-444 EGGEEIL
+444 
-451 KKILNKKLKQ
+451 
-461 EDTTQLEIMASNAK
+461 LELMAANSK
-475 KTALD
+475 RTALD
-480 ELIDLGQSE
+480 ELIDLGIDE
-489 EEVLNDYDLVHEAEV
+489 EELLKDYEMVHSAEV
-504 DYDLEDEL
+504 DYDLEEEL
-512 DFVVTEINKTTKK
+512 DFVVTEINKTSKK
-525 EFASTGRAYPK
+525 EFASTGS
-536 AKSSQD
+536 AKPYRESEQD
-542 GESKKKS
+542 GTSKKKT
-549 EEGVEF
+549 EEGTEF
-555 LVRYFY
+555 LVRYMY
-561 EAAPNPAPSSRT
+561 EAAPNPASSSRT
-573 FCDKMMAAKKLY
+573 FCDKMMAAKKVY
-585 RKEDIIRMG
+585 RKEDIIEMG
-594 EKPVNPG
+594 KKPVNAG
-601 FGKGGSDVYSVWLW
+601 FGKGGSDTYSIWLY

-622 HRWTRKLFAR
+622 HRWTRKLYAR
-632 KGGRSLGEAVSTT
+632 KGGRSLGEAISTT
-645 KAIKRGFKPE
+645 QAIKRGFRPE

-673 TASYWNKKGFEK
+673 TAAYWNKKGFEK

>member
-37 SLISAYMD
+37 SLIDAYMD

-67 TDSAQKPDQYAQMKS
+67 TDSSQKPDQYAQMRS

-120 RETLRAEKMNDNGEV
+120 RETLRAEKMNDKGEI
-135 KNYFYSADWTKVKQN
+135 KNYFYSADWSKVKHN

-167 YIIKRYV
+167 FIIKRYV

-188 YATLENEIACYL
+188 YATLEDEIACYL

-233 MSKLTGS
+233 MNKLTGS

-259 EDIPLDNAPQH
+259 EDIPLVDAPQH
-270 YQYLSEECSK
+270 YSYLSEECSR

-304 NADEIQN
+304 NADEIEN

-324 QNLLIDSLDAILAV
+324 QNLLIDSLNTILAV

-355 MDLENVEGEE
+355 MDLDELDNEE
-365 NIEEQTGVKED
+365 KEEQTGIKED
-376 GEIVDK
+376 DDFS
-382 TVTEISEDEIE
+382 TE
-393 QVEASYNGAQISS
+393 
-406 AIDIIAKVKEGVLT
+406 
-420 KKQAIVFLIQFLQ
+420 
-433 LPENIAKGFFN
+433 
-444 EGGEEIL
+444 
-451 KKILNKKLKQ
+451 
-461 EDTTQLEIMASNAK
+461 LEIMASKSISDEDSGLLLNE
-475 KTALD
+475 ALD
-480 ELIDLGQSE
+480 TLGGEIMNSE
-489 EEVLNDYDLVHEAEV
+489 EFEIVDIRDVSDDNMSVDDWANNMIELAEAVKSDTPIKNAPNKESN
-504 DYDLEDEL
+504 L
-512 DFVVTEINKTTKK
+512 D
-525 EFASTGRAYPK
+525 
-536 AKSSQD
+536 KSYY
-542 GESKKKS
+542 K
-549 EEGVEF
+549 
-555 LVRYFY
+555 VRYKY
-561 EAAPNPAPSSRT
+561 NTAS
-573 FCDKMMAAKKLY
+573 AK
-585 RKEDIIRMG
+585 
-594 EKPVNPG
+594 
-601 FGKGGSDVYSVWLW
+601 GKGGKSRKFCKEMMSRSKRGVVYRLEDIDKASRQMNFKAAELPMHKGQKYDLFKF
-615 KGGARCN
+615 KGGVYCRHKWQQVLYRMKIDAALDG
-622 HRWTRKLFAR
+622 K
-632 KGGRSLGEAVSTT
+632 KGSKDLKDYDVVKEIPKSYEA
-645 KAIKRGFKPE
+645 KPRGHKQ
-655 TNAKKVSIAP
+655 AKKAP
-665 KNMKYAGY
+665 VNMP
-673 TASYWNKKGFEK
+673 NKGHHPNYKK